1 MKRSALW
8 LVVMGIVVAGI
19 GWWNSGAQPGPEP
32 SMQGSTVATAGAIP
46 DASVVAPGAPGEPP
60 AAEPAGAAPEASATT
75 PAPRSA
81 SADAARADFRRELQ
95 RDWACSDWAESD
107 AGKDDWALG
116 LPPEQIERA
125 QADRA
130 AALEWA
136 RRSCGSDTDDRR
148 ELALK
153 DAVSAALRAGDPW
166 ARLASIAAREQAK
179 LPDAAQVDEL
189 RQALQAV
196 LPQALAEPDPLSFA
210 MIDLAIDR
218 ARRHLGRQVGTS
230 DHMIWPLVACDLGA
244 DCGRDSP
251 FMRGLCLQRGLC
263 GYPDA
268 ASALRD
274 GLWPQAWAE
283 MYEQQRQDLL
293 ARLRAG
299 GAGVFAAPPPPPGG

>member
-1 MKRSALW
+1 MQVPNAAGASP
-8 LVVMGIVVAGI
+8 VA
-19 GWWNSGAQPGPEP
+19 SGAAP
-32 SMQGSTVATAGAIP
+32 VA
-46 DASVVAPGAPGEPP
+46 SGEPP

-81 SADAARADFRRELQ
+81 SADAARADFQRELQ

-107 AGKDDWALG
+107 AAKVDWALG
-116 LPPEQIERA
+116 LPQEQIERA

-166 ARLASIAAREQAK
+166 ARLASIATQERSK
-179 LPDAAQVDEL
+179 PMDAAQVDEL

-210 MIDLAIDR
+210 LIDFAVARAPRELGGQIGSSDR
-218 ARRHLGRQVGTS
+218 MVWS
-230 DHMIWPLVACDLGA
+230 LVACDLGA
-244 DCGRDSP
+244 DCGPQSQ
-251 FMRGLCLQRGLC
+251 FMRGLCLHRGLC
-263 GYPDA
+263 GYSDA

-274 GLWPQAWAE
+274 GVWPHAWAE
-283 MYEQQRQDLL
+283 MHERRRQELV

-299 GAGVFAAPPPPPGG
+299 GAGVFNAPAPPTPGGG